1 MPENEPE
8 SPDSPL
14 ESQAQTHS
22 GSVPMAMVLG
32 QPYSDAPKDL
42 YIPPDALE
50 VFLETFE
57 GPLDLLLYLIK
68 RQNLDILDIPVAA
81 ITAQYMQY
89 IGVMEMMRIELAA
102 EYLVMAAML
111 AEIKSRLLL
120 PRPEEDTDED
130 DPRAELIRRLQA
142 YEQFKQAAEDLDT
155 LSRMERDV
163 FDAGAGLPVLENRQP
178 LPDITLEEMLTAF
191 RSVVMR
197 ANLNQHHNVQ
207 REALS
212 VRERMSNLLADL
224 NEHGEIE
231 FLSLF
236 TIEEG
241 RAGCVV
247 SFLAMLEL
255 CKESMVE
262 IVQKQPFAPIFLRPA
277 SASTTTDRVNFR
289 DNSDPDAEY
298 A

>member
-1 MPENEPE
+1 MPENESE
-8 SPDSPL
+8 NPDSQLDMSNP
-14 ESQAQTHS
+14 
-22 GSVPMAMVLG
+22 VAMVLG

-68 RQNLDILDIPVAA
+68 RQNLDILEIQVSVL
-81 ITAQYMQY
+81 TEQYMKY
-89 IGVMEMMRIELAA
+89 IAVMESMRIELAA

-111 AEIKSRLLL
+111 TEIKSRLML
-120 PRPEEDTDED
+120 PRPEEDAEED

-142 YEQFKQAAEDLDT
+142 YEQFKKAAEGIDALN
-155 LSRMERDV
+155 RMERDV
-163 FDAGAGLPVLENRQP
+163 FEAGAGLPVLENRQP
-178 LPDITLEEMLTAF
+178 LPDITLEEMLDAF
-191 RSVVMR
+191 KGVVMR
-197 ANLNQHHNVQ
+197 ATLYQQHNIV

-212 VRERMSNLLADL
+212 VRERMSSLLVAL
-224 NEHGEIE
+224 QEQGEIE

-236 TIEEG
+236 KVEEG

-255 CKESMVE
+255 CKESMLE
-262 IVQKQPFAPIFLRPA
+262 IVQEKPFAPIFLRPA
-277 SASTTTDRVNFR
+277 TSTHGDPDRVNFE
-289 DNSDPDAEY
+289 DPDSDY

>member
-1 MPENEPE
+1 MPENGPE
-8 SPDSPL
+8 SPDSPQDT
-14 ESQAQTHS
+14 SIP
-22 GSVPMAMVLG
+22 VAMVLG

-89 IGVMEMMRIELAA
+89 IAVMEMMRIELAA

-142 YEQFKQAAEDLDT
+142 YEQFKTAAEDLDN
-155 LSRMERDV
+155 LNRMERDV

-178 LPDITLEEMLTAF
+178 LPDITLEEMLT
-191 RSVVMR
+191 
-197 ANLNQHHNVQ
+197 L
-207 REALS
+207 
-212 VRERMSNLLADL
+212 L
-224 NEHGEIE
+224 NEHGEVE

-262 IVQKQPFAPIFLRPA
+262 IVQKEPFAPIFLRPA
-277 SASTTTDRVNFR
+277 SASTTADRVNFSN
-289 DNSDPDAEY
+289 DSDPDLEY

>member
-1 MPENEPE
+1 MPENESE
-8 SPDSPL
+8 NPDSQLDMSNPVAL
-14 ESQAQTHS
+14 
-22 GSVPMAMVLG
+22 VLG

-68 RQNLDILDIPVAA
+68 RQNLDILDIQVSV
-81 ITAQYMQY
+81 ITTQYMQY
-89 IGVMEMMRIELAA
+89 IAVMEMMRIELAA

-111 AEIKSRLLL
+111 TEIKSRLLL
-120 PRPEEDTDED
+120 PRPEEDAEED

-142 YEQFKQAAEDLDT
+142 YEQFKKAAEDIDA

-163 FDAGAGLPVLENRQP
+163 FEAGAGLPVLENRQP
-178 LPDITLEEMLTAF
+178 LPDITLEEMLNAF
-191 RSVVMR
+191 KGVVMR
-197 ANLNQHHNVQ
+197 ASLHQRHNIV

-212 VRERMSNLLADL
+212 VRERMSSLLL
-224 NEHGEIE
+224 LLKEHGEIE

-236 TIEEG
+236 KIEEG

-255 CKESMVE
+255 CKESMLE
-262 IVQKQPFAPIFLRPA
+262 IVQEKPFAPIFLRPA
-277 SASTTTDRVNFR
+277 SSSHDNERVNF
-289 DNSDPDAEY
+289 DENSDPDAEY

>member
-1 MPENEPE
+1 MPENESE
-8 SPDSPL
+8 NPDSQLDMSSP
-14 ESQAQTHS
+14 
-22 GSVPMAMVLG
+22 VAMVLG

-68 RQNLDILDIPVAA
+68 RQNLDILDIQVSV

-89 IGVMEMMRIELAA
+89 IAVMEMMRIELAA

-111 AEIKSRLLL
+111 TEIKSRLLL
-120 PRPEEDTDED
+120 PRPEEDSEED

-142 YEQFKQAAEDLDT
+142 YEQFKKAAEDIDA

-163 FDAGAGLPVLENRQP
+163 FEAGAGLPVLENRQP
-178 LPDITLEEMLTAF
+178 LPDITLEEMLNAF

-197 ANLNQHHNVQ
+197 ASLYQRHNIV

-212 VRERMSNLLADL
+212 VRERMSNLLL
-224 NEHGEIE
+224 LLKEHGEIE

-236 TIEEG
+236 KVEEG

-255 CKESMVE
+255 CKESMLE
-262 IVQKQPFAPIFLRPA
+262 IVQEKPFAPIFLRPA
-277 SASTTTDRVNFR
+277 SGSHDNERVNF
-289 DNSDPDAEY
+289 DENSDPDAEY

>member
-1 MPENEPE
+1 MPENESE
-8 SPDSPL
+8 NPDSQLDMSNP
-14 ESQAQTHS
+14 
-22 GSVPMAMVLG
+22 VAMVLG

-68 RQNLDILDIPVAA
+68 RQNLDILDIQVSV

-89 IGVMEMMRIELAA
+89 IAVMEMMRIELAA

-111 AEIKSRLLL
+111 TEIKSRLLL
-120 PRPEEDTDED
+120 PRPEEDSEED

-142 YEQFKQAAEDLDT
+142 YEQFKKAAEDIDA

-163 FDAGAGLPVLENRQP
+163 FEAGAGLPVLENRQP
-178 LPDITLEEMLTAF
+178 LPDITLEEMLNAF

-197 ANLNQHHNVQ
+197 ASLYQRHNIV

-212 VRERMSNLLADL
+212 VRERMSNLLL
-224 NEHGEIE
+224 LLKEHGEIE

-236 TIEEG
+236 KVEEG

-255 CKESMVE
+255 CKESMLE
-262 IVQKQPFAPIFLRPA
+262 IVQEKPFAPIFLRPA
-277 SASTTTDRVNFR
+277 SGSHDNERVNF
-289 DNSDPDAEY
+289 DENSDPDAEY

>member
-1 MPENEPE
+1 MPDNEQDNPA
-8 SPDSPL
+8 
-14 ESQAQTHS
+14 AQVDIS
-22 GSVPMAMVLG
+22 IPVAMVLG
-32 QPYSDAPKDL
+32 QPYSETPKDL

-50 VFLETFE
+50 VFLESFE

-89 IGVMEMMRIELAA
+89 IAVMEMMKMELAA

-120 PRPEEDTDED
+120 PRPEEEDDED
-130 DPRAELIRRLQA
+130 DPRAELIRRLQV
-142 YEQFKQAAEDLDT
+142 YEQFKKAAEDIDSLT
-155 LSRMERDV
+155 RMERDV
-163 FDAGAGLPVLENRQP
+163 FEAGAGLPELENRQP
-178 LPDITLEEMLTAF
+178 LPDITLEEMLAAF
-191 RSVVMR
+191 RSVVIR
-197 ANLNQHHNVQ
+197 ANMNQHHNIQ
-207 REALS
+207 RETLS
-212 VRERMSNLLADL
+212 VRERMSNLLAAL

-231 FLSLF
+231 FISLF
-236 TIEEG
+236 SAEES

-255 CKESMVE
+255 CKESLVE
-262 IVQKQPFAPIFLRPA
+262 IIQKEPFAPIYLKAAGPVNEIE
-277 SASTTTDRVNFR
+277 RVNF
-289 DNSDPDAEY
+289 SDLADADSEY

>member
-1 MPENEPE
+1 MAESELKSQVDLSMPV
-8 SPDSPL
+8 
-14 ESQAQTHS
+14 A
-22 GSVPMAMVLG
+22 VVLG
-32 QPYSDAPKDL
+32 EPYSETPTDL

-89 IGVMEMMRIELAA
+89 IAVMESMRMELAA

-142 YEQFKQAAEDLDT
+142 YEQFKKAAEDIDA

-163 FDAGAGLPVLENRQP
+163 FDAGAGLPELENRQP
-178 LPDITLEEMLTAF
+178 LPDVTLEEMLTAF

-197 ANLNQHHNVQ
+197 ANLHQQHNIQ

-212 VRERMSNLLADL
+212 VRERMSNLLVTL
-224 NEHGEIE
+224 KEQGEIE

-236 TIEEG
+236 TVEEG

-255 CKESMVE
+255 CKESLVE
-262 IVQKQPFAPIFLRPA
+262 IVQSEPFAPIFLRP
-277 SASTTTDRVNFR
+277 SSVDRGSLER
-289 DNSDPDAEY
+289 ESDETEQVSSDQDSVKDADADY